1 MIPTKPSP
9 TLKDP
14 NKFSNEFSDF
24 VSKCLTKSPDE
35 RPSATALLQH
45 KAVKSA
51 KQVSIIRE
59 LVSYAMRLVE
69 EEEEEEEEDDDE
81 SEVGRAYGRGCS

>member
-45 KAVKSA
+45 KVVKSA

-59 LVSYAMRLVE
+59 LVTYAMKLVEEDE
-69 EEEEEEEEDDDE
+69 EEEEEEEEE
-81 SEVGRAYGRGCS
+81 SEVGGARGRGCS